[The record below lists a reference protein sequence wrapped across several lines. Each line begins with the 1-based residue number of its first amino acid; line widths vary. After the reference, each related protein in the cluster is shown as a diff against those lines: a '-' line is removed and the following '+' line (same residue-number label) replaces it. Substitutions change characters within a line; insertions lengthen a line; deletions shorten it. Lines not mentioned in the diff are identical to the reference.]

1 MTSLVSCTSLVAAP
15 TISSLISLPPMS
27 HKLKSVQDREE
38 ATAIGNILMQMVAT
52 KEFESIEAGRQCI
65 LDSFTFS
72 KHLPQTCDHEVLE
85 KV

>member
-1 MTSLVSCTSLVAAP
+1 
-15 TISSLISLPPMS
+15 
-27 HKLKSVQDREE
+27 
-38 ATAIGNILMQMVAT
+38 MQMVAT

-85 KV
+85 KYKKFIEKRSKENE